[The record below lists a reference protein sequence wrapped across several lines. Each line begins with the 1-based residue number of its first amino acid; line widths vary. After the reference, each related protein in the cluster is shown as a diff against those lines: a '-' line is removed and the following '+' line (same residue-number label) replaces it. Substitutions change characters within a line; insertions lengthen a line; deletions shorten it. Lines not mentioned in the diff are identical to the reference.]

1 MLGRTYPLGT
11 SYGVGK
17 AARWLLSLSPTGHRT
32 SLQNGY
38 EQGDNEAHMRL
49 SDYIQRIR
57 ALGDLKVQPHVI
69 DAIGFGMA
77 DYADQ
82 LRAQPNRVHLAY
94 TLEENTWHGKTST
107 QLRIKDIVVGDI

>member
-1 MLGRTYPLGT
+1 MKVLKMLGPCGPDNNHPVLVSRNLTL
-11 SYGVGK
+11 VGAPNIIGSEK
-17 AARWLLSLSPTGHRT
+17 THLKFKVR
-32 SLQNGY
+32 QN
-38 EQGDNEAHMRL
+38 N
-49 SDYIQRIR
+49 
-57 ALGDLKVQPHVI
+57 HVI